1 MEFIFGINIHGY
13 PLLGIFWNI
22 FLAIAPCLVVYHLA
36 KSVGQRKWKDLKS
49 HTIAFVLIFL
59 FWFFMFP
66 NTAYLFMIPRHLVDY
81 CDNYDK
87 YRVCLDGGSWIVMI
101 FAVYTLI
108 GLPTFYYSLKK
119 MGDIFKTLFNKTVS
133 TVFPIIMIPLT
144 SIAILLGLY
153 SRFNSWD
160 ALFHPGRLLMT
171 TGSYFTD
178 TRMIVDFLV
187 FTACL
192 YLVYYITRY
201 LLKDE

>member
-22 FLAIAPCLVVYHLA
+22 FLAIVPCLIVHHLA

-101 FAVYTLI
+101 FAAYTLI

-133 TVFPIIMIPLT
+133 TAFPIIMIPLT
-144 SIAILLGLY
+144 SIAILFGLY

-160 ALFHPGRLLMT
+160 ALFRPVNLVNALAL
-171 TGSYFTD
+171 YFTD
-178 TRMIVDFLV
+178 TRMVVDFLV
-187 FTACL
+187 FTVCL
-192 YLVYYITRY
+192 YFIFYLTKY
-201 LLKDE
+201 LLKG